1 MATLADYIEEYLQ
14 SLFEEQETV
23 ELQRRM
29 LANRFQCV
37 PSQIN
42 YVLSTR
48 FTLAKGYVVETRR
61 GEGGYIRIQKLPSL
75 KDVKNEVIEEI
86 GDALS
91 SKEAFELLH
100 FLVEKGLLTQREE
113 HFLRI
118 ILQEAGKGLKVEDNV
133 RANIIRSLFL
143 TFL

>member
-1 MATLADYIEEYLQ
+1 M
-14 SLFEEQETV
+14 
-23 ELQRRM
+23 
-29 LANRFQCV
+29 
-37 PSQIN
+37 
-42 YVLSTR
+42 
-48 FTLAKGYVVETRR
+48 ETRR